1 MDFNTERSGRG
12 SVVIWVNMYLRLYS
26 MGAVQQDGKSKLVEL
41 EGHKVVE

>member
-1 MDFNTERSGRG
+1 MDFNTERG
-12 SVVIWVNMYLRLYS
+12 SMVNMYLRLYS